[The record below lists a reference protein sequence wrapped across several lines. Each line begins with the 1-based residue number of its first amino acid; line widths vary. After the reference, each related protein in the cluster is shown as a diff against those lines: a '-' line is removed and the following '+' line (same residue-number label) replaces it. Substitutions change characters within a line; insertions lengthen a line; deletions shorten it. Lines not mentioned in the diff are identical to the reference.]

1 MKNSSSSFAEC
12 ENICGR
18 LLNLFDL
25 LSCHKFE
32 SHEQVAD
39 LS

>member
-18 LLNLFDL
+18 LFNMSDLLGYHKFASHEWFANLF
-25 LSCHKFE
+25 
-32 SHEQVAD
+32 
-39 LS
+39 